1 MYNFIFFPYIILEQN
16 NKMPSKALKT
26 RTTKSSTKSSSGSS
40 SGRAAGTAATPR
52 ATGRAATGR
61 AATGR
66 AATGRA
72 ATGRA
77 ATGKAVSQRAA
88 TGRAATGRAASPRAA
103 TGRAASP
110 GAATSPRAA
119 AAFAAAVAAKDTNRL
134 HNLPVDVQTYIMK
147 LAKIR
152 KKNSRGKYEL
162 YKKIYYDR
170 QKFMDWL
177 DEIKRDGV
185 DDKNRV
191 RNPLREGSMIYTDKN
206 GLYSKLWHLC
216 MQIFQ
221 GSYDRRGVPEPVKRY
236 YKKAQLKF
244 FNKPPQPQP
253 APPQPSI

>member
-1 MYNFIFFPYIILEQN
+1 
-16 NKMPSKALKT
+16 MPSKALKT

-77 ATGKAVSQRAA
+77 ATGRAA
-88 TGRAATGRAASPRAA
+88 TGRAATGRAASPGAATGRAASPRAA
-103 TGRAASP
+103 TGRAATGRAASP
-110 GAATSPRAA
+110 RAATSPRAA

-134 HNLPVDVQTYIMK
+134 HNLPVDVQAYIMK
-147 LAKIR
+147 LAKIK

-206 GLYSKLWHLC
+206 GLYVKLWNLC
-216 MQIFQ
+216 VHIFQ
-221 GSYDRRGVPEPVKRY
+221 GNYNFNNGKIPSPIKMD
-236 YKKAQLKF
+236 YKPQSKF
-244 FNKPPQPQP
+244 WNKPPPPQP

>member
-1 MYNFIFFPYIILEQN
+1 
-16 NKMPSKALKT
+16 MPKT
-26 RTTKSSTKSSSGSS
+26 KLSPSKSSSSS
-40 SGRAAGTAATPR
+40 SSKAAGISPR
-52 ATGRAATGR
+52 ASTRGATR
-61 AATGR
+61 
-66 AATGRA
+66 
-72 ATGRA
+72 
-77 ATGKAVSQRAA
+77 AVSPRASTRGA
-88 TGRAATGRAASPRAA
+88 TRAVSPRASTRGATRAVSPRAA
-103 TGRAASP
+103 TRAVSP
-110 GAATSPRAA
+110 RAVTSPR
-119 AAFAAAVAAKDTNRL
+119 AFAAAVAAKDTNRL
-134 HNLPVDVQTYIMK
+134 HGLPEDVQKYIMK

-162 YKKIYYDR
+162 YKKIYYNR
-170 QKFMDWL
+170 KYYMDWL

-185 DDKNRV
+185 DSKNRV

-253 APPQPSI
+253 PPRQPSI